1 MIDEDERICRVCREG
16 DFDGRLFGP
25 CKCKGSIRWVHQ
37 TCLLSW
43 IAHSKSLKCE
53 MCFHPFKLTKVYHRR
68 SPPKLSLT
76 LVFQHQRQIC
86 SLWLKR
92 IFRFLVWASL
102 SLFLGPLLVGIA
114 LRIYITP
121 VIQWPIAY
129 PHFCRGLIRK
139 WVFGFCVILF
149 CNLFQASW
157 HVWRRWYQVAVAS
170 WVQPL
175 SESESTEPSRQP
187 SQSSFSD
194 FHPSDLS
201 QDSEVAELNIGSTDA
216 IEAPA
221 PFDTPPRSEA
231 QISTHHLPSDPNF
244 LIDDDQLVEEAPQ
257 NDFVDSA
264 PLSTTTLRP
273 LLGLLI
279 HKQKK
284 RAMCASVLRDFLAL
298 NRTCATLQQQQR
310 TRAPS
315 AEPHSETFDSDV
327 RGQLNSMPESPLSHI
342 DRNRLAA
349 EEGEMFN
356 LAEFVGANFSFRMML
371 VRAKADAIST
381 CLWLYVGVALP
392 LHFSSFI
399 HTPCTHELPLITFSC
414 LITITKTLLLFY
426 LLAFALVIAAL
437 RFNSDVLAAYWL
449 CWEVKLLAKPTKFR
463 TNVALCLIFLA
474 NLAHCA
480 TEQGQQAWPVL
491 GRVARWRLWKRLLDL
506 WLLLLLTMTLPVD
519 WEPLEGQLRMKLGR
533 EEENGTIL
541 FILHMLTAICL
552 HLVLSGL
559 NFLFPPSTTILCDAQ
574 GHSCT
579 EIMYLG
585 PNQSLSYQMYRRLLG
600 ITDAEEDPQVK
611 QAFENATTPQQLH
624 RLEEML
630 NHYLLQ
636 VPTSVLPAGS
646 SWVNLSDQHPP
657 SPPSPIRP
665 TTPDAPLPQLT
676 PEPQIAPESSAS
688 NPASLL
694 SASLTSFFR
703 FFAEIC
709 CVTTVLP
716 CLIGLV
722 MCWVLAPFF
731 QTGEHFDVDIV
742 EQQRSIG
749 CLITWATAWFN
760 TGFALP
766 PFLHMMWYWGCGVL
780 YLSLVLTFQYAV
792 LKPIINPGVDL
803 WFMHFRPG
811 PEEEETWDSLLRE
824 IVREPFWRS
833 FLAYAKG
840 LLRDV
845 VVIICLIRTPLK
857 LTRKIVA
864 DHLFPIPLFPQD
876 SQQQYSPS
884 LHFCQAFVAFILLF
898 AIVQSFNIR
907 LFLTSTCFKFLS
919 GISTPL
925 RMDTYLLC
933 PDGLLESDTDTEED
947 TPPESPLSDTDLEE
961 PPQSCFMLK
970 KCALVMLI
978 WGASIISL
986 TMLVA
991 IPLAFADLAVN
1002 YPFDARVSKINPI
1015 CCLIA
1020 LLVLTGSFRAVT
1032 VAHWVGR
1039 LLYFLGTIFCFGCLC
1054 STFLVRL
1061 PLRACYHL
1069 ARHSLHMLC
1078 NPIQGWR
1085 GSRRRWCQSVYDQLY
1100 LEGLRLHNLESVP

>member
-216 IEAPA
+216 MEAPA

-244 LIDDDQLVEEAPQ
+244 LIDDDQL
-257 NDFVDSA
+257 
-264 PLSTTTLRP
+264 
-273 LLGLLI
+273 
-279 HKQKK
+279 
-284 RAMCASVLRDFLAL
+284 
-298 NRTCATLQQQQR
+298 
-310 TRAPS
+310 
-315 AEPHSETFDSDV
+315 
-327 RGQLNSMPESPLSHI
+327 
-342 DRNRLAA
+342 
-349 EEGEMFN
+349 
-356 LAEFVGANFSFRMML
+356 
-371 VRAKADAIST
+371 
-381 CLWLYVGVALP
+381 
-392 LHFSSFI
+392 
-399 HTPCTHELPLITFSC
+399 
-414 LITITKTLLLFY
+414 
-426 LLAFALVIAAL
+426 
-437 RFNSDVLAAYWL
+437 
-449 CWEVKLLAKPTKFR
+449 
-463 TNVALCLIFLA
+463 
-474 NLAHCA
+474 
-480 TEQGQQAWPVL
+480 
-491 GRVARWRLWKRLLDL
+491 
-506 WLLLLLTMTLPVD
+506 
-519 WEPLEGQLRMKLGR
+519 
-533 EEENGTIL
+533 
-541 FILHMLTAICL
+541 
-552 HLVLSGL
+552 
-559 NFLFPPSTTILCDAQ
+559 
-574 GHSCT
+574 
-579 EIMYLG
+579 
-585 PNQSLSYQMYRRLLG
+585 
-600 ITDAEEDPQVK
+600 
-611 QAFENATTPQQLH
+611 
-624 RLEEML
+624 
-630 NHYLLQ
+630 